1 MLISLRNWALV
12 NTAKF
17 TKPQTLKIMRLSLLR
32 SLKKNYVLANLF
44 LVIGDEYGKNA
55 LIREIE
61 IMKNLKSP
69 NIIQFVD
76 IQETSNNIY
85 IFQ

>member
-1 MLISLRNWALV
+1 
-12 NTAKF
+12 
-17 TKPQTLKIMRLSLLR
+17 MRLSLLR